1 MLWWMTW
8 TFYIEK
14 INPNNPRQY
23 WYKDHWEDMKVKVE
37 TIRVKGKEPVKTEIL
52 LTRHGPVVT
61 GTGGS
66 SQENCI
72 SARWAFTDGL
82 QPVQAG
88 ALLIKA
94 KDVEGVKKALRYW
107 ELPGQNFVFADTK
120 GILASGAARP
130 SRYV

>member
-66 SQENCI
+66 SKETVFLQ
-72 SARWAFTDGL
+72 DG
-82 QPVQAG
+82 P
-88 ALLIKA
+88 
-94 KDVEGVKKALRYW
+94 
-107 ELPGQNFVFADTK
+107 LPMVSNRFRLVPF
-120 GILASGAARP
+120 L
-130 SRYV
+130 